1 MKINQWLYV
10 DPNDGPSISL
20 IPILIKQFPDAVLCT
35 SFDQVCDCVNA
46 EGRHVVLI
54 LPPQAPDMDLDQ
66 ARSIRKTEIF
76 ELTQQGIECVLFVTE
91 IFDITRDFDWI
102 NSIPNL
108 LIVTPCQ
115 HNFGQ
120 LNYPWITWQHWLQDA
135 ADVYQQVGM
144 SEYISNHDPASS
156 KPQLF
161 DVLLGGERPYRT
173 LLHDWIEQD
182 SILSSRTVMS
192 YYGGKSTRPAMI
204 LEPGMT
210 APNDQQSFHFAFPC
224 HFKGASTRAGV
235 IPPVS
240 VYQQCAYSVVTE
252 TNAQHNYVFFTE
264 KIARVMACERLF
276 VVLSSY
282 RYLHYLRQAGFQTF
296 GDIINESY
304 DLEVD
309 DVRRW
314 RMAFE
319 QMQVLATM
327 DQQQVLERIQP
338 IVKHNRQVLMQTDW
352 HKKMSQQVGQILDSR
367 LQLNLKES

>member
-10 DPNDGPSISL
+10 NPADGPSMSL
-20 IPILIKQFPDAVLCT
+20 IPILVKQFPDAVLCT

-54 LPPQAPDMDLDQ
+54 LPPQAPDMELDQ

-76 ELTQQGIECVLFVTE
+76 KLTQQGVECVLFVTE

-102 NSIPNL
+102 NSLPNL

-115 HNFGQ
+115 HNFGL

-135 ADVYQQVGM
+135 ADVYQQPGLA
-144 SEYISNHDPASS
+144 EYIATLDTAQA

-173 LLHDWIEQD
+173 LLHDWVEQD
-182 SILSSRTVMS
+182 PVLSAESIMS
-192 YYGGKSTRPAMI
+192 YYGGTTTRPKII
-204 LEPGMT
+204 LEPDMDPDRLPT
-210 APNDQQSFHFAFPC
+210 PFHTGFSLEFC
-224 HFKGASTRAGV
+224 GVSTRMAV
-235 IPPVS
+235 VPPVS
-240 VYQQCAYSVVTE
+240 VYQQCAYSMVTE

-276 VVLSSY
+276 IVLSSY

-338 IVKHNRQVLMQTDW
+338 IVKHNQQVLLQTDW

>member
-1 MKINQWLYV
+1 MNVNQWLYA
-10 DPNDGPSISL
+10 DPADGPSQSL
-20 IPILIKQFPDAVLCT
+20 IPILVNQFPDAVVCT
-35 SFDQVCDCVNA
+35 SFDQLCDCVNA
-46 EGRHVVLI
+46 EGQHVVLI

-66 ARSIRKTEIF
+66 ARSIRKTQISK
-76 ELTQQGIECVLFVTE
+76 LTRRGIECVLFVTE

-102 NSIPNL
+102 NSISNL

-115 HNFGQ
+115 HNFGR
-120 LNYPWITWQHWLQDA
+120 LNYPWVTWQHWLQDA
-135 ADVYQQVGM
+135 ADVYQQPGM
-144 SEYISNHDPASS
+144 AEYITTLDTAQV

-182 SILSSRTVMS
+182 SILSAESVMT
-192 YYGGKSTRPAMI
+192 YYGGTTTRPRII
-204 LEPGMT
+204 LEPDMDADRLPT
-210 APNDQQSFHFAFPC
+210 PFHTGFSLEFC
-224 HFKGASTRAGV
+224 GVSTRMAV
-235 IPPVS
+235 VPPVS

-264 KIARVMACERLF
+264 KIARVIACERLF

-309 DVRRW
+309 DTRRW

-338 IVKHNRQVLMQTDW
+338 MVKHNRQVLLETNW
-352 HKKMSQQVGQILDSR
+352 HKKMSQQVGQILESR
-367 LQLNLKES
+367 LNLNLKPT

>member
-10 DPNDGPSISL
+10 NPADGPSISL
-20 IPILIKQFPDAVLCT
+20 IPILVKQFPDAVLCT

-66 ARSIRKTEIF
+66 ARSIRKTQIF
-76 ELTQQGIECVLFVTE
+76 KLTQQGVECVLFVTE

-102 NSIPNL
+102 NSLPNL

-115 HNFGQ
+115 HNFGL

-135 ADVYQQVGM
+135 ADVYQQPGLA
-144 SEYISNHDPASS
+144 EYIATLDTAQV

-173 LLHDWIEQD
+173 LLHDWVEQD
-182 SILSSRTVMS
+182 PVLSAESIMS
-192 YYGGKSTRPAMI
+192 YYGGTTTRPKII
-204 LEPGMT
+204 LEPDMDPDRLPT
-210 APNDQQSFHFAFPC
+210 PFHTGFSLEFC
-224 HFKGASTRAGV
+224 GVSTRMAV
-235 IPPVS
+235 VPPVS

-276 VVLSSY
+276 IVLSSY

-338 IVKHNRQVLMQTDW
+338 IVKHNQQVLLQTDW